1 MRVLLSILLML
12 IGQFSFA
19 QLYING
25 DLTIQNGAT
34 VYAQDTIWVDAL
46 ASVNV
51 AGTLQTNKDVIT
63 LGSYINTS
71 SGGYLIAPVQA
82 GVTKTFPLGTT
93 SNNSIML
100 SHQSGNLVFYKMGV
114 RNNAYQNPETQTG
127 LQSTSVVDKTWLIQ
141 PLSTAPSTQ
150 FNAGWNNTNELVGFN
165 RSNCNVASWKQGV
178 SVAWNP
184 ATYGAATL
192 NGTQPQYFAAAAVA
206 NLDSGVW
213 YYYGVGSGSAL
224 PVQFLGIQ
232 ARAIAS
238 TQNTI
243 SWQIAQLHNSSHFE
257 VEFYNQNQQ
266 WELIG
271 KVTSAKV
278 SQIKQ
283 NYQFNHYTNNLQNIS
298 YYRVK
303 QLDLNGNFTYSKTV
317 SVQQQTSA
325 KFIVYPN
332 PSNGVIYVNNHQ
344 WELASVVIY
353 NAMGVEVYSNNQYTN
368 NSAIDVKNLT
378 QGVYFLQH
386 QSVTGKQT
394 QRIIIQ

>member
-1 MRVLLSILLML
+1 ML
-12 IGQFSFA
+12 VGQFSFA

-34 VYAQDTIWVDAL
+34 VYAQDTVWVDAL

-51 AGTLQTNKDVIT
+51 AGTLHTTKDVVH
-63 LGSYINTS
+63 LGSYINTTA
-71 SGGYLIAPVQA
+71 GGYLIAPVQA
-82 GVTKTFPLGTT
+82 GVTKTFPLGTST
-93 SNNSIML
+93 NNSIKL
-100 SHQSGNLVFYKMGV
+100 AHQSGNLVFYKMGV
-114 RNNAYQNPETQTG
+114 RNNAYLNPENQTG
-127 LQSTSVVDKTWLIQ
+127 LQNSNVVDKTWIIQ
-141 PLSTAPSTQ
+141 PLSAAPSTQ
-150 FNAGWNNTNELVGFN
+150 FNAGWNNANELAGFN

-178 SVAWNP
+178 SLAWNP

-192 NGTQPQYFAAAAVA
+192 NGTQPQYFATAATA

-224 PVQFLGIQ
+224 PVLFIGIQ
-232 ARAIAS
+232 ARATTS

-243 SWQIAQLHNSSHFE
+243 SWQVAQLSNSSHFE
-257 VEFYNQNQQ
+257 VEFYNENQQ

-271 KVTSAKV
+271 KVSSAKV
-278 SQIKQ
+278 SHVKQ
-283 NYQFNHYTNNLQNIS
+283 SYQFNHTANNLQDIN

-303 QLDLNGNFTYSKTV
+303 QVDLNGNFTYSKTV
-317 SVQQQTSA
+317 SVQQQSSA

-332 PSNGVIYVNNHQ
+332 PSNGIVYVNNHQ
-344 WELASVVIY
+344 LELATVVIY

-368 NSAIDVKNLT
+368 NSAINLKHLN
-378 QGVYFLQH
+378 QGVYILQH
-386 QSVTGKQT
+386 QSLTGKQT